1 MSPFFRRK
9 KNEPP
14 SSQLL
19 WNPPRFFPEALRMTH
34 FMYSGAHSVHL
45 DRALPQARTTQ
56 RAAEFL
62 RHKHGWR
69 WIWCE
74 KDLSSQMLKNTLL
87 FCDKILGFCTKTR
100 TFPSSLQHSNN
111 GHHSQQTRMQ
121 VWTFWWEIGQE
132 PMVHSR
138 FLPPKVASC
147 SPLKRCQTVADFYHI
162 GCFVIFLH
170 PNPLPGI
177 TFRST
182 KQKNQWCLLPCC
194 HHIECVDVHV
204 YVYMYILY
212 NMYISIYTNR
222 IYMICSPSNKHHHN
236 KTLHFSATAEIPDK
250 STRCPSQISVESVGS
265 FVGRHPLHNRTSM
278 LLSLT
283 PCGSYSSFGATRKLL
298 GDSKKKRLLS
308 PFTTVRVHPSPMRR
322 YWDAH
327 LLIRNWKPNKKDKDE
342 TKRYQKIHQT
352 KINKEMPMSKVPVSP
367 EWFLFMAP
375 TLVSWPPKGEIH
387 QESKNIMKSFSSSMV
402 LSVSFLQPME
412 NLTNSTQ
419 VNPADLS
426 GLHAAWSGMQRG
438 CCGICISKSMRI
450 RRSFNDGR
458 FWSKQ
463 RTNLSTSG
471 WHNQPVAGNLG
482 ATQKNL
488 TDQKSN
494 WS

>member
-298 GDSKKKRLLS
+298 GDSKKNDFFHHSPLLGS
-308 PFTTVRVHPSPMRR
+308 THHQ
-322 YWDAH
+322 WDVTETH
-327 LLIRNWKPNKKDKDE
+327 IFWSVTGSQTKKTKMKPKGI
-342 TKRYQKIHQT
+342 KRYTKQKSTRRCQCQ
-352 KINKEMPMSKVPVSP
+352 KFRFPPSGF
-367 EWFLFMAP
+367 FL
-375 TLVSWPPKGEIH
+375 WPQH
-387 QESKNIMKSFSSSMV
+387 
-402 LSVSFLQPME
+402 LSVGHQKERSTRNPKISWNPSHLPWFCLFLSCNPWKIWQIQP
-412 NLTNSTQ
+412 
-419 VNPADLS
+419 
-426 GLHAAWSGMQRG
+426 
-438 CCGICISKSMRI
+438 K
-450 RRSFNDGR
+450 
-458 FWSKQ
+458 
-463 RTNLSTSG
+463 
-471 WHNQPVAGNLG
+471 
-482 ATQKNL
+482 
-488 TDQKSN
+488 
-494 WS
+494 